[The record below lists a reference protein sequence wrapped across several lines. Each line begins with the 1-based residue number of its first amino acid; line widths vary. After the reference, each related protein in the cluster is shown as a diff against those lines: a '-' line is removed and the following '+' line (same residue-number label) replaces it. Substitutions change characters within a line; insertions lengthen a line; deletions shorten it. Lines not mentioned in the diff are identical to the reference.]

1 MLNHGPWWLGYVV
14 IAGLAIPQPA
24 MAQMHDDHAAPADST
39 RAAAEPDS
47 IAHGHHDMSSP
58 GHHHDM
64 AAMEHGH
71 DMAAMGD
78 DHEMTMNG
86 LYGPYS
92 MSREAS
98 GTAWQ
103 PDRAGHHGIHEMRGS
118 WMLMLH
124 GMADVVYDNQ
134 GGSR

>member
-1 MLNHGPWWLGYVV
+1 MLDPRVWRLGCV
-14 IAGLAIPQPA
+14 LAACLLAQPA
-24 MAQMHDDHAAPADST
+24 SAQTHHHHAALVDST
-39 RAAAEPDS
+39 RSALEPDS
-47 IAHGHHDMSSP
+47 VTEHHHDMS
-58 GHHHDM
+58 
-64 AAMEHGH
+64 AMGH

-78 DHEMTMNG
+78 DHEMAMNG
-86 LYGPYS
+86 LYGPYP

-103 PDRAGHHGIHEMRGS
+103 PDRARHLGIHEMRGS

-134 GGSR
+134 GGPRGDEQLFSSNML